1 LWQVAAR
8 RSLRTLGTDLQQK
21 AIKAI
26 VYVGCERKP
35 DFAGQSFASNPNNFD
50 TTSATAPAAW
60 PFRRDPPRFVMDV
73 RSRPLQSP
81 IINELRSSF

>member
-60 PFRRDPPRFVMDV
+60 PYSPR
-73 RSRPLQSP
+73 STA
-81 IINELRSSF
+81 LRHGCAEPTASIADNQ